1 MDSIYI
7 YELRGLAK
15 NLVLYGRW
23 MLDALSESNVDFGSW
38 ELEEFEVISRRLRE
52 VANDITE
59 YVSSCMEKIEEEE
72 WGVIK

>member
-38 ELEEFEVISRRLRE
+38 ELEEFESIAKSLKRE
-52 VANDITE
+52 ANNIVE
-59 YVSSCMEKIEEEE
+59 YVDGYRERMRDE
-72 WGVIK
+72 

>member
-23 MLDALSESNVDFGSW
+23 MLDALNESNVDFGSW
-38 ELEEFEVISRRLRE
+38 ELEEFEVIAMRLKK
-52 VANDITE
+52 VANEIID
-59 YVSSCMEKIEEEE
+59 YVGSCMEEVEEMETE
-72 WGVIK
+72 